1 MSYQTLPLHLLYR
14 SSFQMQGFLHL
25 LLLSA
30 RRPESDQMSPHPY
43 KPDSG
48 EVYTILNH
56 FYGIVNRTSLD
67 FTHITIQHFLPN
79 IQNLCEFLLNPTSF
93 VYRVG

>member
-25 LLLSA
+25 LLFSA

-48 EVYTILNH
+48 EVYTY
-56 FYGIVNRTSLD
+56 FKP
-67 FTHITIQHFLPN
+67 FLRDC
-79 IQNLCEFLLNPTSF
+79 Q
-93 VYRVG
+93 